1 MIDSLDGAQ
10 RHITRG
16 WITGAV
22 MTGVTFL
29 ASVTASAAFL
39 APDGLRYADAAL
51 AFLLTFGIWRRSRIA
66 AVAMLILFVAVT
78 VFKVASVGARPLFL
92 LFAAAFSYF
101 YVQAVR
107 GTWAYHRLAA
117 NPAGRTTSGPERAA

>member
-1 MIDSLDGAQ
+1 
-10 RHITRG
+10 
-16 WITGAV
+16 
-22 MTGVTFL
+22 MTVFTFPPMYP
-29 ASVTASAAFL
+29 VSAAFP
-39 APDGLRYADAAL
+39 APNGLRYAYAAL
-51 AFLLTFGIWRRSRIA
+51 AFLLTVRIWRRSRIA

-78 VFKVASVGARPLFL
+78 VFKVALVGARPLFL

-117 NPAGRTTSGPERAA
+117 NPTGRNASAPERAA